1 MNNENSNNIEQ
12 YYKDEINLRKLGKS
26 LKERIRFIFG
36 FTGIITLLAIA
47 YVLSLS
53 SPPPQ
58 QYIVSTSFER
68 PSKSSVMNLN
78 KSGLL
83 NETRLSI
90 YSSFLNNIV
99 KESLQKKVFT
109 EGGYL
114 SRLNKQNELV
124 GDVDKYISGF
134 FNSVSLEKK
143 FKWAVAVD
151 DIPHTF
157 SIQVDKPEIFAEFLN
172 ELVVEADNETV
183 SNYISLIKK
192 KIAFR
197 LDEIAT
203 ERELLLAKAQQ
214 YHLALIER
222 IKEEDAQKIRVIND
236 KIDALRIKAQ
246 QDRLNQIEIL
256 TETAK
261 LASSLGIIENNIKQ
275 LSVMTTLKNIPYW
288 YLYGEKVLLARVEIL
303 KSRTNDDPF
312 IPELVT
318 LNNQINIIQNN
329 HTLKT
334 LEERENDKWF
344 SWHSV
349 FPELVTLN
357 NQINI
362 IQNNHTLKTLEERE
376 DDNLLISRINEL
388 DNEKIKFES
397 IILESSGISSI
408 QLSHSARSQQISYPV
423 NKKRIVALALFG
435 SFMLSIVLALLMNLF
450 KEDETETTIK

>member
-334 LEERENDKWF
+334 LEERE
-344 SWHSV
+344 
-349 FPELVTLN
+349 
-357 NQINI
+357 
-362 IQNNHTLKTLEERE
+362 

-388 DNEKIKFES
+388 DNEKIKLES